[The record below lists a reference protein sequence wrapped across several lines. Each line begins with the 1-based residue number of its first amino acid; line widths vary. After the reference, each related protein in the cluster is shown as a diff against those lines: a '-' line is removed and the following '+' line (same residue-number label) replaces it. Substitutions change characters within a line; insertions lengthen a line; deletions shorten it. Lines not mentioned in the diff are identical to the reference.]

1 MPKSA
6 ERCLGSRALPSTP
19 VTFAAMFRAWP
30 ACTFVER
37 SFEVTAC
44 SFQELSRLYPMPE
57 HLHRAVLK
65 RQVEFLAGRVCAQ
78 QAIEALT
85 GHKPATIPAQADR
98 APGWPRGIIG
108 GITHTTRYAA
118 ALVSSN
124 GQYQG
129 IGLDCERLMSPEQ
142 LDLQTHICTPRE
154 LDALH
159 ATHRDWPPERLL
171 TLVFSAKESLYKCL
185 YPQVRKFFGFSA
197 ARLIALDPAHE
208 TFVMQLEQDLTPRLT
223 RHSCWSGRFSC
234 QSNLL
239 MTAIVD
245 PSRPR

>member
-1 MPKSA
+1 LTA
-6 ERCLGSRALPSTP
+6 TP
-19 VTFAAMFRAWP
+19 VTFAAMFRAWH
-30 ACTFVER
+30 ACRFVER
-37 SFEVTAC
+37 PFEVTAW

-85 GHKPATIPAQADR
+85 GHKPAAIPAQADR
-98 APGWPRGIIG
+98 APGWPHGIVG

-118 ALVSSN
+118 ALVSSED
-124 GQYQG
+124 QYQG
-129 IGLDCERLMSPEQ
+129 IGIDCERLLSPEQ
-142 LDLQTHICTPRE
+142 LDLQKHICVPQE
-154 LDALH
+154 LEALH

-197 ARLIALDPAHE
+197 ARLLALDARRE
-208 TFVMQLEQDLTPRLT
+208 TFVMQLEQDLTPHLRRHT
-223 RHSCWSGRFSC
+223 RWSGRFSC
-234 QSNLL
+234 QDNLL
-239 MTAIVD
+239 MTAMVC
-245 PSRPR
+245 PNKPR